1 MSAQYTQLVAQI
13 AQITHRDDLTSQM
26 PNFVGAA
33 NELIN
38 VRLSLSN
45 EVPTTA
51 NDANEILAGYP
62 NLYLYASLISAY
74 EFTNEIDMAQH
85 YIARYENE
93 IERYFITAAGGISPT
108 LVMGGVP
115 VSVTTSATPG
125 ITPAIKAYFA
135 TVAQMAAATGYSNGD
150 YVQCLDYAS
159 GNSAGVLFFVAV
171 PLGTGAADGGSFI
184 DGVGV
189 QWQQLFT
196 TGFVAAK
203 QYGAVGDGVTNDTA
217 AIEAAV
223 AATGTVTIEN
233 GSTPVYGTG
242 VATTPTMATQ
252 GQSPMLTTDSGVIT
266 QRGKTFVAIHEPVAN
281 VGASNNAVQAFNG
294 DFKTPNT
301 YQYVITGE
309 NTAGNPPFTPE
320 SEVNFTTI
328 FELSGERSSGYFA
341 SGKNAATFTTG
352 GRTAWN
358 MDTRHLAHAG
368 KAGAWVS
375 RWDVFMNTQDPDIL
389 MMRGVPAS
397 GLLIGTVRTAQPNVV
412 MQNIEMNL
420 EDNGHS
426 STGKACVFNMSRN
439 APDNGKDQAW
449 IFLRGQSYGSEPI
462 DSGLQLTGNWR
473 NGIDFSTSN
482 TIDRAIALKADQSIY
497 FNTSCSQ
504 LKGAPQWIT
513 GTAYTSGDYVYNALR
528 VYQAT
533 STGTSGGTPPTWTSG
548 TQSDGGVDWE
558 FVVIQNFKGFAD
570 SDDGTRI
577 YWDSSNNR
585 LNIDVGGVTKLHIN
599 GTVLNMPGL
608 PVFADETAAAS
619 LATGDLYQTATGELR
634 IKL

>member
-1 MSAQYTQLVAQI
+1 MSINKPSVFIGENDQDQLYFTQSK
-13 AQITHRDDLTSQM
+13 T
-26 PNFVGAA
+26 G
-33 NELIN
+33 IN
-38 VRLSLSN
+38 TTDPTEKL
-45 EVPTTA
+45 EVFG
-51 NDANEILAGYP
+51 N
-62 NLYLYASLISAY
+62 
-74 EFTNEIDMAQH
+74 
-85 YIARYENE
+85 
-93 IERYFITAAGGISPT
+93 
-108 LVMGGVP
+108 
-115 VSVTTSATPG
+115 
-125 ITPAIKAYFA
+125 IKADFFIGDGSSLTNVIVA
-135 TVAQMAAATGYSNGD
+135 SFPSVAQMALATGYSVGD
-150 YVQCLDYAS
+150 TVQCSDYAVE
-159 GNSAGVLFFVAV
+159 NDAGLMTFVAV
-171 PLGTGAADGGSFI
+171 ALGTGTADGGSFI

-189 QWQQLFT
+189 QWRQLFT

-242 VATTPTMATQ
+242 LATTPTMATQ

-420 EDNGHS
+420 VDNGHS

-608 PVFADETAAAS
+608 PVFADEAAAAS